1 MAEMTEPPEIDIG
14 SAKRQGA
21 TVRTGD
27 AADAKFWDAPVG
39 DDPCQPTPV
48 HGKVIEWSGR
58 LRTAW
63 KKLTRA
69 DREHDA
75 IYESRRL
82 TRRGGAVRAA
92 GLRQLDLAGFDSTR
106 LFVTTSIVDTF
117 VARMAKRKAM
127 PMFVVDDA
135 EWSLKQRAQDC
146 RRWLHGKLREAS
158 FDKLYPAIIRD
169 ASVRGDGVVYVDETD
184 DDILI
189 ERVHRRELLV
199 DPYEARQGAGAVRT
213 MYRVRAVSRDSLIAR
228 FPHHAAAIRNAPP
241 SIEPEV
247 STADWL
253 ASEGAL
259 GTRDTVDFVEAW
271 HLSDDD
277 CDDADDACTGRR
289 AACIEGATLCYENW
303 TTPRF
308 PFARLTRYAPQ
319 DGFWGRGDVELLRSL
334 QAMINQM
341 VDDIGMNVSVTGKG
355 VWITPPGIQP
365 GQLVGYRPFHLEMPA
380 GAQGRTEFYHPP
392 PVSPATLDLLE
403 RFIGKAHEL
412 TGAAQWFSQG
422 RSPLGAGA
430 SGVALDTQ
438 EDLLSDRHSV
448 FEGGCSQF
456 VVDVAQCLIDAA
468 RRCALRMKAAESGED
483 GEAYDEETD
492 DGMEDGKTP
501 PRKRKRTLPSA
512 WLDKTGMHRFD
523 WDSVA
528 MEEEQYRLQIE
539 PTSSIPSTRAGKL
552 AWISEMIGKGVM
564 PSSSAAL
571 LYDEPDVAHAN
582 RVQLAAL
589 KNVER
594 MVELAGDPTKE
605 LPTPEEWHDLDALL
619 VYCKAYYNRAQAE
632 NAPEEVQSRYRDL
645 GDAALLIRD
654 RGKQE
659 PAVNPTAPPQPPGPP
674 MGAPPGLD
682 PMAAG
687 MPPGM

>member
-1 MAEMTEPPEIDIG
+1 MAEMTEPPEMDIG

-27 AADAKFWDAPVG
+27 AADAKFWDAPVS
-39 DDPCQPTPV
+39 DDPCKPTPV

-58 LRTAW
+58 LRQAW

-82 TRRGGAVRAA
+82 TRRGGSVRAA

-189 ERVHRRELLV
+189 ERVHRRELLI
-199 DPYEARQGAGAVRT
+199 DPYEARQGAEAVRT
-213 MYRVRAVSRDSLIAR
+213 IYRVRAVSRDSLIAR
-228 FPHHAAAIRNAPP
+228 FPHHAAAIRRAPM
-241 SIEPEV
+241 SIEPEI
-247 STADWL
+247 STSDWL
-253 ASEGAL
+253 ATESAIGA
-259 GTRDTVDFVEAW
+259 RDTVDFVEAW
-271 HLSDDD
+271 HLPD
-277 CDDADDACTGRR
+277 DDADDVCTGRR
-289 AACIEGATLCYENW
+289 VACIDGVTLCYENW

-319 DGFWGRGDVELLRSL
+319 DGFWGRGDVELLRAL
-334 QAMINQM
+334 QAIINQM
-341 VDDIGMNVSVTGKG
+341 VDDIGMNVAVTGKG

-365 GQLVGYRPFHLEMPA
+365 GQLVGYRPFHLEMPT
-380 GAQGRTEFYHPP
+380 GAGRTEFYHPP

-468 RRCALRMKAAESGED
+468 RRCAMRMKAAEGE
-483 GEAYDEETD
+483 GDES
-492 DGMEDGKTP
+492 KKAKP
-501 PRKRKRTLPSA
+501 RKRTLPAA

-552 AWISEMIGKGVM
+552 AWISEMIANGVM
-564 PSSSAAL
+564 PSSAAARM
-571 LYDEPDVAHAN
+571 YDEPDVAHEN
-582 RVQLAAL
+582 RVQLATM

-594 MVELAGDPTKE
+594 MVEIAGDVSKD
-605 LPTPEEWHDLDALL
+605 LPTPEEWHDLDLL
-619 VYCKAYYNRAQAE
+619 LIYCKAYYNRAQSE
-632 NAPEEVQSRYRDL
+632 GAPEEVQSRYRDL

-654 RGKQE
+654 RGKPP
-659 PAVNPTAPPQPPGPP
+659 PASAPPDAAGAQPPGPP
-674 MGAPPGLD
+674 MGAPPGPD